1 MPWPTVFL
9 IIDSNA
15 SLGNLAENQ
24 TSVDV
29 ATDFLQVK
37 KSSQKNMHVSDES
50 GFSRAKSLQLCPTL
64 CDPVDCSPP
73 GSSVHGDFPGKN
85 TGVGCHALLRGI
97 FPTQGSNLRLL
108 RLLHRQASSLSLV
121 PPGKPWSFT
130 TWCNVSYSATE
141 NISSWAPLL
150 YSLKSQPHANCFL
163 HQLPQ
168 HPVYPTLQKK
178 EGYSG
183 QQ

>member
-85 TGVGCHALLRGI
+85 TGVGGYSLHLGSSNRGIVRRSPALLAYSL
-97 FPTQGSNLRLL
+97 PSEPQGTGSPS
-108 RLLHRQASSLSLV
+108 QTLSLHTS
-121 PPGKPWSFT
+121 PCLCRG
-130 TWCNVSYSATE
+130 
-141 NISSWAPLL
+141 SSWDGRD
-150 YSLKSQPHANCFL
+150 F
-163 HQLPQ
+163 
-168 HPVYPTLQKK
+168 
-178 EGYSG
+178 
-183 QQ
+183 QQRESPPA